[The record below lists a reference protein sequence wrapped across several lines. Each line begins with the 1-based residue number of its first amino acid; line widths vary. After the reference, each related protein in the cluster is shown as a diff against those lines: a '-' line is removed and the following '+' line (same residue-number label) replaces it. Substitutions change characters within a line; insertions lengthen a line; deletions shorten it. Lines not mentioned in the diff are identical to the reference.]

1 MITKRTITDK
11 IEVKDIVGYE
21 GLYAIT
27 NQGEVWSYPKNTNNK
42 SGKWLKKDFS
52 RNYTT
57 VSLIKESVKKRFPVH
72 RLVAQAFCHKSDE
85 TYQVNHINGDKRDNV
100 HTNLEWVSASENRLH
115 AWREGL
121 QVATPS
127 HIQSARNAGFGRRIF
142 TDEQIR
148 LIRQLKGKKSQR
160 TIAKMYNTSQALIQ
174 YILANKTYKE
184 VI

>member
-11 IEVKDIVGYE
+11 IEIVDIVGYE

-42 SGKWLKKDFS
+42 SGKWMKKDYS
-52 RNYTT
+52 RSYTT
-57 VSLIKESVKKRFPVH
+57 ICLFKNSIKKRFLVH

-85 TYQVNHINGDKRDNV
+85 TYQVNHINGNKRDNV
-100 HTNLEWVSASENRLH
+100 YTNLEWVSRSENRLH

-121 QVATPS
+121 QVATDL
-127 HIQSARNAGFGRRIF
+127 HIQSAINAGIGRRIF
-142 TDEQIR
+142 NDKEVKS
-148 LIRQLKGKKSQR
+148 IRQFKGKKSQR
-160 TIAKMYNTSQALIQ
+160 TIAKMYNTSQAVIQ